1 LRIRAVPAEGAANDA
16 VRRLLAKELGV
27 SAGSVSVAAGTTA
40 RIKTISIDGESARL
54 AARLATIAQGA
65 EDE

>member
-1 LRIRAVPAEGAANDA
+1 
-16 VRRLLAKELGV
+16 
-27 SAGSVSVAAGTTA
+27 VAAGTTA